1 MLKQVFKE
9 QILQLKLAT
18 PDSPSGRKKLA
29 VCHKFPVLQDYALFQ
44 RLPKIELTYTC
55 IYIYINIY
63 IYILFPMDSSSA
75 GFLIGKILDHPS
87 QTWENR
93 FLLCNPCSH
102 NASTSFTP
110 CSSLAP
116 LHSPCWR
123 PNPPDPQEFLH
134 GLCNYSNYELKS
146 GFPVLG
152 LL

>member
-63 IYILFPMDSSSA
+63 IIYIYIIPN
-75 GFLIGKILDHPS
+75 GFLKCWISD
-87 QTWENR
+87 WENTR
-93 FLLCNPCSH
+93 
-102 NASTSFTP
+102 
-110 CSSLAP
+110 
-116 LHSPCWR
+116 SPIS
-123 PNPPDPQEFLH
+123 DM
-134 GLCNYSNYELKS
+134 GK
-146 GFPVLG
+146 
-152 LL
+152 